1 MGHSEIGISRAEI
14 FFIISEAIAI
24 LFYGLFTEF
33 DDYNKP
39 KSLESN
45 EEAANEI
52 AWTRYAS
59 F

>member
-1 MGHSEIGISRAEI
+1 MGHSDIGIGKAEI

-33 DDYNKP
+33 DDFNKP
-39 KSLESN
+39 KILAEN